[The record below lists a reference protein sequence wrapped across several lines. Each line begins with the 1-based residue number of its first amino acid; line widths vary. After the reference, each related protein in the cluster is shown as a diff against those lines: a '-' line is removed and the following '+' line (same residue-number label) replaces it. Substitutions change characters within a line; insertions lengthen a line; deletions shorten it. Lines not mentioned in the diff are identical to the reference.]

1 MILKEI
7 ENIKLEMIETLKE
20 LVRIPAISPDSGGE
34 GEVKKAEFVQKL
46 VEKWGFDEIKR
57 YDCNSRPNIIA
68 KIKGI
73 ANKTLWVV
81 THLDIVPPGDLCLW
95 KTAPFKPVV
104 KNGNVYGRGSEDN
117 GQELVAS
124 MYACKALLKTG
135 KKPNYNIGLALVSD
149 EETGSEYG
157 IKHLLKK
164 NLFLKDDLI
173 IVPDGGNE
181 RGDLIEVAEKG
192 IMWLKIKT
200 EGKQCHASMPERGIN
215 AFRVANVLASR
226 IDEKLHLKFNAKD
239 KLFSPEISTF
249 EPTKKESNVP
259 NINTIPGSD
268 IFYIDCRILPLYKID
283 NVLEEINAV
292 ARNVE
297 KETNAKIHM
306 EIVNREDASFT
317 SPNSEVVIKLKK
329 AVEDIY
335 NIDAHPGG
343 IGGGT
348 CAGIFRKH
356 GFNAVVWGK
365 IDDTCH
371 MPNEYCKIE
380 NLVGDAKVYAKLFS
394 D

>member
-1 MILKEI
+1 MVLKKI
-7 ENIKLEMIETLKE
+7 ENIKSEMIETLKE
-20 LVRIPAISPDSGGE
+20 LVKIPAISPSSGGE
-34 GEVKKAEFVQKL
+34 GELRKAEFVQGL
-46 VEKWGFDEIKR
+46 IEKWGFDEIKR
-57 YDCNSRPNIIA
+57 YDCGSRPNIIA

-73 ANKTLWVV
+73 TNKTIWVV
-81 THLDIVPPGDLCLW
+81 THLDVVPPGDLSLW
-95 KTAPFKPVV
+95 KTDPFKPVV
-104 KNGNVYGRGSEDN
+104 KNGKVYGRGSEDN

-124 MYACKALLKTG
+124 VYACKALLKTE
-135 KKPNYNIGLALVSD
+135 KKPNYNVGLALVSD

-157 IKHLLKK
+157 IKYLLKK
-164 NLFLKDDLI
+164 KLFLKDDLI

-181 RGDLIEVAEKG
+181 KGDMIEVAEKG
-192 IMWLKIKT
+192 IVWLKIKT

-215 AFRVANVLASR
+215 AFRVANMLVSR

-249 EPTKKESNVP
+249 EPTKKECNVP

-268 IFYIDCRILPLYKID
+268 IFYMDCRILPYYKID
-283 NVLEEINAV
+283 NVLEEINAA

-297 KETNAKIHM
+297 KETNTKISM

-317 SPNSEVVIKLKK
+317 SPNSEAVIKLKN
-329 AVEDIY
+329 AVKDIY

-348 CAGIFRKH
+348 CAGIFRKQ
-356 GFNAVVWGK
+356 GFDAVVWGK